1 MPFTGRKRGGG
12 GGWGKGIR
20 EGRPSSAALGNIN
33 HTVFPV
39 VVVQRDAREMYQK
52 SLIHEQS
59 CCFDC

>member
-1 MPFTGRKRGGG
+1 MPFTGRKRGEGG
-12 GGWGKGIR
+12 EGIG
-20 EGRPSSAALGNIN
+20 EGRPSSAALGNIS

-39 VVVQRDAREMYQK
+39 VVVQRDAKEMYQK